1 MPLATKKFL
10 KGEEV
15 KAFRI
20 SRNLTQSDLAQ
31 WLGLTTQA
39 VGKYEVTGAT
49 KTTALALAAIDRGL
63 QPFKPSK
70 ADLHLAASRGR
81 MKALRTKESG

>member
-1 MPLATKKFL
+1 MALSSKKFL

-20 SRNLTQSDLAQ
+20 SRNLTQADLAD
-31 WLGLTTQA
+31 WLDLTTQA
-39 VGKYEVTGAT
+39 IGKYEANGAT

-63 QPFKPSK
+63 RPFKPTK

-81 MKALRTKESG
+81 MKALRKKEI